1 MKTYIKNLTAL
12 AEYTGRP
19 VEEITG
25 EEIGYGER
33 AVVFTD
39 SHCDTLDEFLADAE
53 PGTCFAYEGKMLC
66 KIRLAS
72 DDADVVYEDE
82 DGDILQ
88 F

>member
-1 MKTYIKNLTAL
+1 MKTYIKNIEGL
-12 AEYTGRP
+12 AEYAGQ
-19 VEEITG
+19 EIRS

-39 SHCDTLDEFLADAE
+39 SHCDKLDEFLAEAE
-53 PGTCFAYEGKMLC
+53 CGTCFEHRGKMLC

-72 DDADVVYEDE
+72 NDADVVYEDE
-82 DGDILQ
+82 DGDICQ